1 MTQAENVKRFKWV
14 QAEAKKLKA
23 KNKKLS
29 HIEAVKQAW
38 AILAKKHPSAKATG
52 KKIGAVKKKAAK
64 KAAPKKKAAKK
75 AAPKKTATK
84 KAATKKACYHKDT
97 NSHNVR
103 VSVMSGISINKE
115 KILKRLNELNGELFY
130 SLDALAAQVHS
141 KNKIEAAK
149 TRKHIAWLK
158 KTKAHYE
165 KAIK

>member
-1 MTQAENVKRFKWV
+1 MTQAENIKRFKWV

-29 HIEAVKQAW
+29 HIEAIKQAW

-84 KAATKKACYHKDT
+84 KACNHKDT